1 MNTKIKKTENYT
13 LMDIEGR
20 LDTVTAG
27 AFEASVLEV
36 LEKEARLLILRCS
49 DLEYISSSGLRVFL
63 LAQKKMMAAGG
74 KLQLCCLRPNIYEV
88 FEISGFTGIFQILPD
103 DAGL

>member
-1 MNTKIKKTENYT
+1 MNTKVKKTENYT

-20 LDTVTAG
+20 LDTVTAA

-74 KLQLCCLRPNIYEV
+74 KLQLCCLRPNIFEV

>member
-1 MNTKIKKTENYT
+1 MNTKVKKEADYT
-13 LMDIEGR
+13 VMDIEGR

-27 AFEASVLEV
+27 VFEASVMEV
-36 LEKEARLLILRCS
+36 LEKEHTLLVLRCS
-49 DLEYISSSGLRVFL
+49 ELEYISSSGLRVFL
-63 LAQKKMMAAGG
+63 LAQKRMMAAGG

-103 DAGL
+103 DKGF

>member
-88 FEISGFTGIFQILPD
+88 FEISGFTGIFQILPV